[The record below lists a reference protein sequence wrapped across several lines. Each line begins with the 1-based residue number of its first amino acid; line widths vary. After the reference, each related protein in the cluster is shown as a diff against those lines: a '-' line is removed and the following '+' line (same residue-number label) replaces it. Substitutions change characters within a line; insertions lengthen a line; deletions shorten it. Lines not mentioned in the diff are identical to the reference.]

1 MKQLYSFIL
10 EKLNRT
16 KNSLMLEKLK
26 INSKTK
32 VNTKEDDPIKTLLT
46 PYLTKDKGFNEDDYE
61 ISSKN
66 DFIIKFNK
74 ELKLSYRN
82 LKDIGEDIKQIFKQ
96 NRIHCMSDAMIEN
109 GNEIRIVIF

>member
-10 EKLNRT
+10 EKL
-16 KNSLMLEKLK
+16 K
-26 INSKTK
+26 INSKTQ
-32 VNTKEDDPIKTLLT
+32 VNIKEDDPIKTLLT
-46 PYLTKDKGFNEDDYE
+46 PYLTKDKGFDEDDYE
-61 ISSKN
+61 IISKDN
-66 DFIIKFNK
+66 FIIRFNH
-74 ELKLSYRN
+74 ELKLSYKN